1 MKQTTIADSFSV
13 KGKGLHT
20 GLEIKATF
28 NPAPENHGYKFQRID
43 VEGQPVIDAL
53 AEFVTSTTRG
63 TVISRGDVSV
73 STIEHALAALY
84 AAGIDNCLIQLNAP
98 EMPIL
103 DGSAREYCE
112 KIAQVG
118 IAEQKI
124 ERDYYIIKQ
133 KIEVRDDTTGA
144 SIVVLPDE
152 DFSIDTMVAFDSPVL
167 TNQFASLERLSDFQ
181 SEISSSRTFVFVRE
195 IEPLIKGNLIK
206 GGDLDNAIVIYD
218 SELPQSELDRIADLM
233 NVPHKNVSEF
243 GYINNKPLTSENEPA
258 RHKLMDVLGDISL
271 IGRPLKGKII
281 ATRPGHSINTT
292 FAKKNTS
299 RDKTTRS
306 PSTCI

>member
-20 GLEIKATF
+20 GLEIEATF

-43 VEGQPVIDAL
+43 IEGQPVIDAL

-63 TVISRGDVSV
+63 TVISRGEVSV

-118 IAEQKI
+118 IVEQKL

-133 KIEVRDDTTGA
+133 
-144 SIVVLPDE
+144 SIFKV
-152 DFSIDTMVAFDSPVL
+152 
-167 TNQFASLERLSDFQ
+167 
-181 SEISSSRTFVFVRE
+181 
-195 IEPLIKGNLIK
+195 
-206 GGDLDNAIVIYD
+206 
-218 SELPQSELDRIADLM
+218 
-233 NVPHKNVSEF
+233 
-243 GYINNKPLTSENEPA
+243 
-258 RHKLMDVLGDISL
+258 
-271 IGRPLKGKII
+271 
-281 ATRPGHSINTT
+281 
-292 FAKKNTS
+292 
-299 RDKTTRS
+299 
-306 PSTCI
+306 